1 MKFHEKLNLLMNLQN
16 IPNNK
21 LAKALSVDPSLI
33 SRWRNGTRDLTKH
46 SEYVTGIATYFA
58 KQTCSKD
65 RLIEIL
71 DIPKS
76 EPIDQAFLT
85 DKIWHWLSDD
95 ILPNASLVNQFIACF
110 NQVKASEI
118 PPFKPELLSNSD
130 PGKILNVEVFY
141 GNEGKRQSII
151 NFLTT
156 IITQNKTGILKLYSD
171 DSMCWMLEDAAF
183 SQKWKHLISE
193 VIRRGN
199 RIIIIHTLNR
209 EMDEMNAAIDRW
221 LPLYMTGAIEP
232 YYYPSHF
239 DTPFKHTIFLAPGIV
254 GVTSTSIASDA
265 ISEQLLYRD
274 PGMVANLESI
284 FDAYLEHC
292 RPLMKV
298 YKMMEIDKFQKLYR
312 EFETQTGNMSILSK
326 TPSLITMSQE
336 TFSDVL
342 KPLSNDSNEEKL
354 DIRRAIDHYKDRTDT
369 FYASIQTNKHCE
381 WLHLPEI
388 GQLIDKSF
396 SYKGPLDW
404 FINPKPTFEA
414 KHYVHHVANILQL
427 MHLHKTYTVHL
438 TPLSIPDDL
447 FIAFKQD
454 IGVILCKVD
463 QSPIFI
469 ALNHMTMVNAFENF
483 IDAFSE
489 NACSDVHT
497 RAVTIK
503 TIESWLEQAKF
514 ALGLETPAYK

>member
-46 SEYVTGIATYFA
+46 SEYVTGIATYFSN
-58 KQTCSKD
+58 QTCNKD

-71 DIPKS
+71 DIQQS

-95 ILPNASLVNQFIACF
+95 ILPNTSLVNQFIERF
-110 NQVKASEI
+110 NQVKSSNL
-118 PPFKPELLSNSD
+118 PPFKPEFLQNSAS
-130 PGKILNVEVFY
+130 GKKLNVEVYY
-141 GNEGKRQSII
+141 GNEGKRHSVI
-151 NFLTT
+151 NFLST
-156 IITQNKTGILKLYSD
+156 IISQNKPVTLKLYSD
-171 DSMCWMLEDAAF
+171 DSMDWMLDDADF
-183 SQKWKHLISE
+183 ITKWKHLISE

-199 RIIIIHTLNR
+199 RIVTIHTINR
-209 EMDEMNAAIDRW
+209 DADEMNAAIDRW

-232 YYYPSHF
+232 YYYPSHQ
-239 DTPFKHTIFLAPGIV
+239 DSPFKHTLFLATELV
-254 GVTSTSIASDA
+254 GVTSTGLANNPL
-265 ISEQLLYRD
+265 SEQLIYRD
-274 PGMVANLESI
+274 PTMLAALEST

-298 YKMMEIDKFQKLYR
+298 YKMEEIDKFQTLYR
-312 EFETQTGNMSILSK
+312 EFETQSGNTSILSK
-326 TPSLITMSQE
+326 APSLTTMPPE
-336 TFSDVL
+336 LFNDVL
-342 KPLSNDSNEEKL
+342 KPLSNGSNEEKL
-354 DIRRAIDHYKDRTDT
+354 NMRRATDHYKNRTEA
-369 FYASIQTNKHCE
+369 FHESIQTNKHCE

-388 GQLIDKSF
+388 NKLIDKSF
-396 SYKGPLDW
+396 SYNGPLDW
-404 FINPKPTFEA
+404 FVTPKPNFQT
-414 KHYVHHVANILQL
+414 KHYVHHVANVLQL
-427 MHLHKTYTVHL
+427 LHLHKTYHVHL

-454 IGVILCKVD
+454 IGVIICKVD

-483 IDAFSE
+483 IEAFSE

-503 TIESWLEQAKF
+503 TIETWLDQAKS
-514 ALGLETPAYK
+514 ALEL

>member
-58 KQTCSKD
+58 SQTCNKE

-71 DIPKS
+71 DISKS
-76 EPIDQAFLT
+76 EHIDHAFLT

-95 ILPNASLVNQFIACF
+95 ILPNTSLVNQFIARF
-110 NQVKASEI
+110 NQVKASNL
-118 PPFKPELLSNSD
+118 PPFKPESLQNSVS
-130 PGKILNVEVFY
+130 GKSLNVEVFY
-141 GNEGKRQSII
+141 GNEGKRQSVI

-156 IITQNKTGILKLYSD
+156 IIKQNKIVSLKLYSD
-171 DSMCWMLEDAAF
+171 DSMDWMLEDPDF
-183 SQKWKHLISE
+183 CIEWKQLLSE

-199 RIIIIHTLNR
+199 RIIIIHTINR
-209 EMDEMNAAIDRW
+209 ETDEMNAAIDRW
-221 LPLYMTGAIEP
+221 LPLYMTGAVEP
-232 YYYPSHF
+232 YYYPSHQ
-239 DTPFKHTIFLAPGIV
+239 DTPFKHTLFLAPDIV
-254 GVTSTSIASDA
+254 GVTTTAMA
-265 ISEQLLYRD
+265 INTVSEQLLYRD
-274 PGMVANLESI
+274 PTMLANLEST

-298 YKMMEIDKFQKLYR
+298 YKMKEIDKFQTLYR
-312 EFETQTGNMSILSK
+312 EFETQTGNMSLLSK
-326 TPSLITMSQE
+326 SPSLTTMPPE
-336 TFSDVL
+336 IFHDVL
-342 KPLSNDSNEEKL
+342 NPLSNGSNEEKL
-354 DIRRAIDHYKDRTDT
+354 NMRRAIEHYNNRTDT
-369 FYASIQTNKHCE
+369 FRESILTNKHCE

-388 GQLIDKSF
+388 NQLIDKSF
-396 SYKGPLDW
+396 SYNGPLDW
-404 FINPKPTFEA
+404 FVSPKPTFES
-414 KHYVHHVANILQL
+414 KHYVHHVANVLQL

-454 IGVILCKVD
+454 IGVIICKVD

-469 ALNHMTMVNAFENF
+469 ALNHMKMVNAFENF
-483 IDAFSE
+483 IEAFSE

-503 TIESWLEQAKF
+503 TIETWLEQAKS
-514 ALGLETPAYK
+514 ALEL